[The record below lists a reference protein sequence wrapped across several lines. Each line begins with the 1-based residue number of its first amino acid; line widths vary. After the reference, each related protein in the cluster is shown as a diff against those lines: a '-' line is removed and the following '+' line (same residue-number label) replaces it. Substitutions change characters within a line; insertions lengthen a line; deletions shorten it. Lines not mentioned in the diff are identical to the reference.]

1 MRDKEIDE
9 ILEKAAASA
18 QRPEPELL
26 RRVADSILPTL
37 RPVRPLGSAWLMAS
51 ELVLACAAVSLAGGH
66 WSGVFGFAKMNPAE
80 RALIFPVLGILLW
93 VAAGGLVAEMVPGS
107 RRRVSPGMLLLL
119 CCVGMAAVFVLLF
132 HDPSIDHF
140 VPVGLACLA
149 TGLLYAVPAALLS
162 WVVVR
167 RGAAMDPSAA
177 GLVAG
182 VLGGLAGLGMLE
194 LHCPNFEVA
203 HLLVWHIAV
212 VPLAGALGALV
223 GWIAQARLRV

>member
-1 MRDKEIDE
+1 VRDKEIDE

-18 QRPEPELL
+18 GRPEPELL
-26 RRVADSILPTL
+26 QRIADSILPAL
-37 RPVRPLGSAWLMAS
+37 RPVRPLGSARLMAS
-51 ELVLACAAVSLAGGH
+51 ELVVACAAVSLAGGL

-93 VAAGGLVAEMVPGS
+93 VAARGLVAEIVPGS

-119 CCVGMAAVFVLLF
+119 CCAGMAALFSLLF
-132 HDPSIDHF
+132 HDPSMDHF
-140 VPVGLACLA
+140 VPVGLGCLE
-149 TGLLYAVPAALLS
+149 TGLLCAVPAALLS
-162 WVVVR
+162 WAVVR
-167 RGAAMDPSAA
+167 RGAAMSLPAA

-182 VLGGLAGLGMLE
+182 TLGGLAGVGMLE
-194 LHCPNFEVA
+194 LHCPNFEMA

-223 GWIAQARLRV
+223 GWIAQARSRA